1 MAGRDR
7 WMLCQCRGEHYAIH
21 LRWAQEILYRPQLL
35 PLPGLDATLA
45 GLIIWRGQTLPV
57 IGLRLLAGATDAA
70 PQPAV
75 VMLDTDGRRAGLLV
89 DDIGETVELAPDALF
104 ALGPVLTSGRPYLAQ
119 GAMHGGQLL
128 YIIDAPALL
137 RQLREKAGQAVPG
150 QPATAT

>member
-57 IGLRLLAGATDAA
+57 IGPAA
-70 PQPAV
+70 CWPAPL
-75 VMLDTDGRRAGLLV
+75 MPRR
-89 DDIGETVELAPDALF
+89 
-104 ALGPVLTSGRPYLAQ
+104 SRPW
-119 GAMHGGQLL
+119 
-128 YIIDAPALL
+128 
-137 RQLREKAGQAVPG
+137 
-150 QPATAT
+150 